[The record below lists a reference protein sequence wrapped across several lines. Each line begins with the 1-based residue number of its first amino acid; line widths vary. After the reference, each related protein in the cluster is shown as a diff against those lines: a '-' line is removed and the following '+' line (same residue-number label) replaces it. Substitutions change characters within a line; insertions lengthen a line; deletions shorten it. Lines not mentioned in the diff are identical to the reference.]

1 MMRKKGTVYWLTGL
15 SGAGKTTVGF
25 ELVKILENQGKDVVR
40 LDGDLLR
47 EVFGSTDYT
56 LEGRKK
62 ISFQYSRMCKMLAD
76 QGFDVVACVIAMF
89 DEVRK
94 WNRDNIENYIEV
106 YLKVPIEKLIE
117 RDQKGLYT
125 KVLNK
130 EAANVMGMDVPFEEP
145 KEPSLIIDNGGALS
159 PREAAERITVNESS
173 YFGSGTGNKTKKIYE
188 ESPKGN
194 A

>member
-62 ISFQYSRMCKMLAD
+62 ISFQYLKPLYYVQIWTLSD
-76 QGFDVVACVIAMF
+76 
-89 DEVRK
+89 
-94 WNRDNIENYIEV
+94 
-106 YLKVPIEKLIE
+106 YLL
-117 RDQKGLYT
+117 
-125 KVLNK
+125 
-130 EAANVMGMDVPFEEP
+130 
-145 KEPSLIIDNGGALS
+145 
-159 PREAAERITVNESS
+159 
-173 YFGSGTGNKTKKIYE
+173 
-188 ESPKGN
+188 
-194 A
+194 

>member
-1 MMRKKGTVYWLTGL
+1 MMKKDKGTVYWLTGL

-25 ELVKILENQGKDVVR
+25 ELVKILENQGKNVVR

-76 QGFDVVACVIAMF
+76 QGVDVVACVIAMF

-94 WNRDNIENYIEV
+94 WNRDNIENYREI

-125 KVLNK
+125 KVMNN

-145 KEPSLIIDNGGALS
+145 KAPSLVIDNSGVLS
-159 PREAAERITVNESS
+159 PREAAERIM
-173 YFGSGTGNKTKKIYE
+173 GK
-188 ESPKGN
+188 
-194 A
+194 

>member
-1 MMRKKGTVYWLTGL
+1 MKKDKGTVYWLTGL
-15 SGAGKTTVGF
+15 SGAGKTTVGI
-25 ELVKILENQGKDVVR
+25 ELVKRLESRGKSVVR

-89 DEVRK
+89 DDVRK
-94 WNRDNIENYIEV
+94 WNRDHIENYKEV

-130 EAANVMGMDVPFEEP
+130 EATNVMGMDVPFEEP
-145 KEPSLIIDNGGALS
+145 KTPSLIIDNSGVLS
-159 PREAAERITVNESS
+159 PREAAERIV
-173 YFGSGTGNKTKKIYE
+173 GK
-188 ESPKGN
+188 
-194 A
+194 

>member
-1 MMRKKGTVYWLTGL
+1 MKKDKGTVYWLTGL

-25 ELVKILENQGKDVVR
+25 ELVKILENQGKNVVR

-76 QGFDVVACVIAMF
+76 QGVDVVACVIAMF

-94 WNRDNIENYIEV
+94 WNRDNIENYKEI
-106 YLKVPIEKLIE
+106 YLKVPVEKLIE

-125 KVLNK
+125 KVMNN

-145 KEPSLIIDNGGALS
+145 KAPSLVIDNSGALS
-159 PREAAERITVNESS
+159 PREAAERIM
-173 YFGSGTGNKTKKIYE
+173 GK
-188 ESPKGN
+188 
-194 A
+194 

>member
-130 EAANVMGMDVPFEEP
+130 EAANVMGMDVPFQEP
-145 KEPSLIIDNGGALS
+145 KEPSLIIDNSGALS

-173 YFGSGTGNKTKKIYE
+173 YFGSGTGNKT
-188 ESPKGN
+188 
-194 A
+194 

>member
-1 MMRKKGTVYWLTGL
+1 MKKDKGTVYWLTGL

-25 ELVKILENQGKDVVR
+25 ELVKILENQGKNVVR

-76 QGFDVVACVIAMF
+76 QGVDVVACVIAMF

-94 WNRDNIENYIEV
+94 WNRDNIENYREI

-125 KVLNK
+125 KVMNN

-145 KEPSLIIDNGGALS
+145 KAPSLVIDNSGVLS
-159 PREAAERITVNESS
+159 PREAAERIM
-173 YFGSGTGNKTKKIYE
+173 GK
-188 ESPKGN
+188 
-194 A
+194 